1 MNFFASSS
9 AIVMYA
15 KGTCPYCIR
24 AEDLLRSK
32 GITDIEKIRIDL
44 EPHRRA
50 EMIERTG
57 RSTVPQIYIGDKH
70 IGGCDDLHALD
81 SRGELDRLLAETALG

>member
-1 MNFFASSS
+1 MNFFASPS

-24 AEDLLRSK
+24 ADALLRSK
-32 GITDIEKIRIDL
+32 GITDFKKIRIDL